1 MRPPRHADEARAV
14 AARVLGRLTDPEAV
28 EAGTGYPDL
37 PAGPGTEADG
47 LWVPLSLANGFPAV
61 SLAFSGATE
70 RHPSHVAHAH
80 AHLRRSLAAVAS
92 GDNPPGGLYA
102 TTSAAAYALLIA
114 HRATG
119 GYREALARLDAYHRD
134 LVREALPP
142 VPDEPVADNAEFELI
157 RGMSGLGRHLLARGR
172 SAAEETRAVLGYL
185 TAMALGGTT
194 RRGHTVPHWWTW
206 AAPRAGQEAELPD
219 GHLNLGLS
227 HGVSGPLALL
237 SLACRAGVTVE
248 GQKEAVEAL
257 VGLLETWAV
266 PDGEGLRWPPYLTA
280 DDWAAGPG
288 APAPPWQRPSWCYG
302 SPGIARAVQLAA
314 LALGRPD
321 WHELA
326 RRALLPLLDRPLPAW
341 GLEDAGLCHGTG
353 GALHVLGLL
362 REHIDDERLDT
373 VVDELA
379 AMTLGH
385 FREENRFGFRAAVRN
400 APEGADV
407 PGFLDGA
414 AGTALALDAYA
425 NGGRAHADWDM
436 ALLVN

>member
-1 MRPPRHADEARAV
+1 MRAPRHADEARAV
-14 AARVLGRLTDPEAV
+14 AAQVLGRLTDPEAV

-37 PAGPGTEADG
+37 PAGPGADADD
-47 LWVPLSLANGFPAV
+47 LWVALSLTNGFPAV
-61 SLAFSGATE
+61 SVAFSGATE
-70 RHPSHVAHAH
+70 RHPAHVAHAH
-80 AHLRRSLAAVAS
+80 AHLRRSLAAVAD
-92 GDNPPGGLYA
+92 GGHPPGGLYA
-102 TTSAAAYALLIA
+102 TTSAAAYALSIA

-119 GYREALARLDAYHRD
+119 GYRDALARLDVYHRE
-134 LVREALPP
+134 LVRRALPR
-142 VPDEPVADNAEFELI
+142 VPAEPVASNAEFEVI
-157 RGMSGLGRHLLARGR
+157 RGMSGVGRHLLARGE
-172 SAAEETRAVLGYL
+172 SAAEETRAVLEYL
-185 TAMALGGTT
+185 TAMALGGVTL
-194 RRGHTVPHWWTW
+194 RGHAVPRWWTW

-237 SLACRAGVTVE
+237 SLAWRSGVAVD
-248 GQKEAVEAL
+248 GQREAVEAV

-266 PDGEGLRWPPYLTA
+266 PDGEGLRWPPYLTL

-288 APAPPWQRPSWCYG
+288 SPVPPWQRPSWCYG

-314 LALGRPD
+314 LALDRPD

-326 RRALLPLLDRPLPAW
+326 RRALLPLLDRPVSAW

-362 REHIDDERLDT
+362 REHIDDERLDA

-379 AMTLGH
+379 ALTIGH
-385 FREENRFGFRAAVRN
+385 FREEHRFGFRTSVMN
-400 APEGADV
+400 APEGADL

-425 NGGRAHADWDM
+425 HGGRAHADWDM
-436 ALLVN
+436 ALLVD